1 MMKKLLAIFC
11 VISLCMGLFVSTA
24 YAFTVTE
31 LDSEDVFSPELIE
44 KEKISNWAKSEI
56 ELAREAGLITEH
68 TSSYMTHEITR
79 FQFAELIVNC
89 VEKVTGKEIVPAPA
103 TTFTDTRETAVLKA
117 YAAGIVGGVGNNRF
131 DPEAKSNREQIA
143 AMIYRAARYIHAE
156 TNQDLLPAAADLSK
170 FTDKAQV
177 SSWALE
183 GVGAL
188 AANGI
193 MSGNSATTLS
203 PKSSCT
209 IEQSILFVYRLYKKT
224 V

>member
-1 MMKKLLAIFC
+1 MMKKFLALLC
-11 VISLCMGLFVSTA
+11 VVSLCMGLLVSNA

-31 LDSEDVFSPELIE
+31 LDSDEVFSPELIE

-68 TSSYMTHEITR
+68 TSSYMTYEITR

-89 VEKVTGKEIVPAPA
+89 VEKITGKEIVPAPA
-103 TTFTDTRETAVLKA
+103 TTFTDTTETAVLKA

-131 DPEAKSNREQIA
+131 DPAAKSNREQIA
-143 AMIYRAARYIHAE
+143 AMIYRAAKYIQAE
-156 TNQDLLPAAADLSK
+156 TSQDLLPATTDLSK
-170 FTDKAQV
+170 FTDKAHV

-188 AANGI
+188 AANGV

>member
-1 MMKKLLAIFC
+1 MKKLIIAIL

-31 LDSEDVFSPELIE
+31 LDPEEVFSPELIE
-44 KEKISNWAKSEI
+44 MEKVSNWAMSEI

-68 TSSYMTHEITR
+68 TSSYMTHEISR
-79 FQFAELIVNC
+79 FQFAELIVNY
-89 VEKVTGKEIVPAPA
+89 VEKVTGKEITPASD
-103 TTFTDTRETAVLKA
+103 TTFTDTKEVVVLKA

-131 DPEAKSNREQIA
+131 DPSANSTREQIA
-143 AMIYRAARYIHAE
+143 AMIHRTVKYIQAE
-156 TNQDLLPAAADLSK
+156 TNVNLVPKTADISK

-177 SSWALE
+177 SSWAVE

-193 MSGNSATTLS
+193 MGGTSATTLS
-203 PKSSCT
+203 PKSSCP
-209 IEQSILFVYRLYKKT
+209 IEQCIVLIYRLYKKI
-224 V
+224 

>member
-1 MMKKLLAIFC
+1 MMKKLFAILC
-11 VISLCMGLFVSTA
+11 VVSLCMGLF
-24 YAFTVTE
+24 TVTASALTVKE
-31 LDSEDVFSPELIE
+31 LDSEEVFSPELIE
-44 KEKISNWAKSEI
+44 KEKVSSWAKNEI
-56 ELAREAGLITEH
+56 DLAREAGLITEH
-68 TSSYMTHEITR
+68 TSSYMTHDITR

-89 VEKVTGKEIVPAPA
+89 VEKVTGKEIVPAA
-103 TTFTDTRETAVLKA
+103 DTTFTDTREVAVLKA

-131 DPEAKSNREQIA
+131 DPAAKSNREQIA
-143 AMIYRAARYIHAE
+143 AMIYRAAKYIQAE
-156 TNQDLLPAAADLSK
+156 TNQNLVPETTDLSK

-193 MSGNSATTLS
+193 MSGNSAATLS